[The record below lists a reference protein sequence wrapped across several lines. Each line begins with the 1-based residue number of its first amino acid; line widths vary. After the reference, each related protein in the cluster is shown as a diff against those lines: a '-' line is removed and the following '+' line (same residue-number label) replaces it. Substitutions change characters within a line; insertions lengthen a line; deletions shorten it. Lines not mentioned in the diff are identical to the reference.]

1 MSDLDHVREVPT
13 MIQKCFKHLP
23 VRYFV
28 STTKPDNKQL
38 QWAVKDMMIPIEC
51 KEIVGHLEILSVRE
65 PITLQRHTEL

>member
-13 MIQKCFKHLP
+13 MIQKCFNNLL

-28 STTKPDNKQL
+28 STTKPNNKQP